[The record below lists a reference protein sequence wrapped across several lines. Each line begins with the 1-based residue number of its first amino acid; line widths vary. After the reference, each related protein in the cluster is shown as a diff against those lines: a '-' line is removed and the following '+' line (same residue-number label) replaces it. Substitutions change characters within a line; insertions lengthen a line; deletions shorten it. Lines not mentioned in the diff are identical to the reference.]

1 MYEINKLAPTV
12 SVKMANMGVLCAVFI
27 VLLHSGCGGMTR
39 VAVPYFFLAAGYFL
53 AGHIGETG
61 WWHREV
67 AKRVQSLLVPMW
79 IWGAVSIMI
88 ELLLQ
93 WGIRLTGYDYHG
105 ESLSF
110 LYRLLKSLGVLFTV
124 NMGVLWF
131 VRMLFFLVVISP
143 LLRGGG
149 KSVNLL
155 RLMIFAGLYGW
166 FELSDL
172 EQGALWNFFEYGFSL
187 RGLLYFSVGI
197 YLRQYPIRLN
207 ISKLSLVVLVVVSG
221 ALVGFNVTALIMV
234 PVCIVDFVSANAFLE
249 SLRKRIFLP
258 DLSPTYGCHADFDGG
273 PRRGWHP
280 QLDLSRGLACRPA
293 LRCLSCHIHFPHPT
307 SPPLCPTF
315 RSIGFRRSVTSSAL
329 CVSLV

>member
-234 PVCIVDFVSANAFLE
+234 PVCMLTLYLLMPSWKAYGNGYSFPIYLLHMDVMLILTAGLAAVGIRSSTCHAVWLVVLRFVVCLVTS
-249 SLRKRIFLP
+249 IFLTRLLRRYAP
-258 DLSPTYGCHADFDGG
+258 RFARLAFGG
-273 PRRGWHP
+273 R
-280 QLDLSRGLACRPA
+280 
-293 LRCLSCHIHFPHPT
+293 
-307 SPPLCPTF
+307 
-315 RSIGFRRSVTSSAL
+315 
-329 CVSLV
+329 